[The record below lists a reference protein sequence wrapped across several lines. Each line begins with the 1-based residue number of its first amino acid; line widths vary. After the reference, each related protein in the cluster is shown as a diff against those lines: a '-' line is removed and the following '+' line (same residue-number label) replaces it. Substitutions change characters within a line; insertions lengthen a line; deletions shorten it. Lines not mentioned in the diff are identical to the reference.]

1 MVEQLTD
8 VIDRSG
14 TEFAKKLFGSQSAQ
28 VVDDKG
34 PKMEDIVA
42 RKAVSLL
49 DDNHFGAEQL
59 CLDGRPKST
68 RTTSNN
74 QHLFRPNLKIGLV
87 LQNKQ
92 TDKKKE
98 RDAVVE

>member
-1 MVEQLTD
+1 
-8 VIDRSG
+8 VINRPG
-14 TEFAKKLFGSQSAQ
+14 AKFAKKLLGSQCAQ

-34 PKMEDIVA
+34 PKVEDIVA

-59 CLDGRPKST
+59 CLNSRPKST
-68 RTTSNN
+68 RTTSYN

-87 LQNKQ
+87 LKNKQ
-92 TDKKKE
+92 TDKK
-98 RDAVVE
+98 RDAVVEWL